1 MADPAQDR
9 RGHPHHDRDLV
20 HDRADGAHPALPR
33 GAAGRL
39 ARLARRPGTV
49 AALRPWLAALVFG
62 VLAATDGVDGYL
74 ARSRNEVTTFGKF
87 LDPLAD
93 KLLVTAAL
101 LALVDLDVLP
111 SWIAL
116 VIISREFIVSGLRMV
131 ASAEGQVIAASWYGK
146 VKTFFQIVAI
156 MLFIVKDS
164 ATLAA
169 AGSDIVTF
177 VNALAWVTMGIAVAL
192 TILSMV
198 DYFRHAVTCSSV
210 RGRSSPRADAAEANR
225 TRTRNARLD
234 RQRRSSPSAPSSS
247 RVFASTPTRAR
258 SHSRSPVPATE

>member
-1 MADPAQDR
+1 MAEGDNASEGTRITTATWVTIARMVLIPVF
-9 RGHPHHDRDLV
+9 LV
-20 HDRADGAHPALPR
+20 VLLADWPEWLHV
-33 GAAGRL
+33 AGPI
-39 ARLARRPGTV
+39 AV
-49 AALRPWLAALVFG
+49 LRPWLAAAVFG

-101 LALVDLDVLP
+101 LALVDLDILP

-116 VIISREFIVSGLRMV
+116 VIIAREFIVSGLRMV

-164 ATLAA
+164 QTIAS
-169 AGSDIVTF
+169 AGINVVAFTQA
-177 VNALAWVTMGIAVAL
+177 VAWTVMGIAVAL
-192 TILSMV
+192 TVLSMV
-198 DYFRHAVTCSSV
+198 DYFRHAGDVLV
-210 RGRSSPRADAAEANR
+210 GPW
-225 TRTRNARLD
+225 TRQSER
-234 RQRRSSPSAPSSS
+234 
-247 RVFASTPTRAR
+247 
-258 SHSRSPVPATE
+258 

>member
-1 MADPAQDR
+1 MAGPAEPAEGTR
-9 RGHPHHDRDLV
+9 ITTATWFTIARMVLIPVFLV
-20 HDRADGAHPALPR
+20 VLLADWPAWLNAP
-33 GAAGRL
+33 AA
-39 ARLARRPGTV
+39 V
-49 AALRPWLAALVFG
+49 AALRPWIAAAVFG

-74 ARSRNEVTTFGKF
+74 ARSRGEVTTFGKF

-146 VKTFFQIVAI
+146 VKTVFQIFAI
-156 MLFIVKDS
+156 ILFIVKDS
-164 ATLAA
+164 SMLLQAGDSFVAFVQAT
-169 AGSDIVTF
+169 
-177 VNALAWVTMGIAVAL
+177 AWTVMGVAVAL

-198 DYFRHAVTCSSV
+198 DYFRHARDVLVGPWTKQ
-210 RGRSSPRADAAEANR
+210 P
-225 TRTRNARLD
+225 
-234 RQRRSSPSAPSSS
+234 
-247 RVFASTPTRAR
+247 
-258 SHSRSPVPATE
+258 

>member
-1 MADPAQDR
+1 MAEGDSASEGTRITTATWVTIARMVLIPVF
-9 RGHPHHDRDLV
+9 LV
-20 HDRADGAHPALPR
+20 VLLADWPEWLHV
-33 GAAGRL
+33 AGPI
-39 ARLARRPGTV
+39 AV
-49 AALRPWLAALVFG
+49 LRPWLAAAVFG

-101 LALVDLDVLP
+101 LALVDLDILP

-116 VIISREFIVSGLRMV
+116 VIIAREFIVSGLRMV

-164 ATLAA
+164 QTIAS
-169 AGSDIVTF
+169 AG
-177 VNALAWVTMGIAVAL
+177 VNAVAFTQAVAWTVMGIAVAL
-192 TILSMV
+192 TVLSMV
-198 DYFRHAVTCSSV
+198 DYFRHAGDVLV
-210 RGRSSPRADAAEANR
+210 GPW
-225 TRTRNARLD
+225 TRQSER
-234 RQRRSSPSAPSSS
+234 
-247 RVFASTPTRAR
+247 
-258 SHSRSPVPATE
+258 

>member
-1 MADPAQDR
+1 MAQGESASEGTRITTATWVTIARMVLIPVF
-9 RGHPHHDRDLV
+9 LV
-20 HDRADGAHPALPR
+20 VLLADWPEWLH
-33 GAAGRL
+33 AAG
-39 ARLARRPGTV
+39 PI
-49 AALRPWLAALVFG
+49 AALRPWLAAAVFG

-101 LALVDLDVLP
+101 LALVDLDILP

-116 VIISREFIVSGLRMV
+116 LIIAREFIVSGLRMV

-164 ATLAA
+164 QTIAS
-169 AGSDIVTF
+169 AGINVVAFTQA
-177 VNALAWVTMGIAVAL
+177 VAWTVMGIAVAL
-192 TILSMV
+192 TVLSMV
-198 DYFRHAVTCSSV
+198 DYFRHAGDVLVGPWTKQSE
-210 RGRSSPRADAAEANR
+210 R
-225 TRTRNARLD
+225 
-234 RQRRSSPSAPSSS
+234 
-247 RVFASTPTRAR
+247 
-258 SHSRSPVPATE
+258 